1 MCDIQTLQFSL
12 LFAKNFTNYKSVR
25 DSAQQ
30 TFYKALG
37 ARIREIRGSKLSQE
51 QLAKAAD
58 LSRTSIVNIESGR
71 QKLLVHNLFQ
81 ISKALKVLPSE
92 LLATLEPSSMSI
104 PEIDASSEAAEWVQR
119 SVKKA
124 IQTQSSQ

>member
-1 MCDIQTLQFSL
+1 M
-12 LFAKNFTNYKSVR
+12 R

-37 ARIREIRGSKLSQE
+37 ARIREIRRGKLSQE
-51 QLAKAAD
+51 QLAKAAN
-58 LSRTSIVNIESGR
+58 LSRTSVVNIESGR

-81 ISKALKVLPSE
+81 ISKALKVLPTE
-92 LLATLEPSSMSI
+92 LLATLEPSSSKI
-104 PEIDASSEAAEWVQR
+104 PQIDASSEAAEWVQR

-124 IQTQSSQ
+124 MQSQSP

>member
-1 MCDIQTLQFSL
+1 L

-81 ISKALKVLPSE
+81 ISKALKVLPTV
-92 LLATLEPSSMSI
+92 LLATLEPSSVSV

>member
-1 MCDIQTLQFSL
+1 MFDIQTSRFFLPFV
-12 LFAKNFTNYKSVR
+12 KNFTNYESMR

-37 ARIREIRGSKLSQE
+37 ARIREIRRGKLSQE
-51 QLAKAAD
+51 QLAKAAN

-81 ISKALKVLPSE
+81 ISKALKVLPTE
-92 LLATLEPSSMSI
+92 LLATLEPSSARI
-104 PEIDASSEAAEWVQR
+104 PQIDASSEAAEWVQR

-124 IQTQSSQ
+124 MQSQSR